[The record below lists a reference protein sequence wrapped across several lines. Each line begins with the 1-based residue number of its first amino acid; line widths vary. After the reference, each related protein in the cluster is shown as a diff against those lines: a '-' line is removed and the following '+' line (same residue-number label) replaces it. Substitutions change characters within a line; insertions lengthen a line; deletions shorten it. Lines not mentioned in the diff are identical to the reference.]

1 MTWNGWRFDW
11 LEFIYKLTE
20 KLDIQFLVFL
30 VLFWEVWDEC
40 KKPSVMWVF
49 SPGEDTKKC
58 RKGSKFCSKCPMC
71 VVCHSCGVT
80 GPPAGPILSTH
91 LEAAFINTAPLTPS
105 KKQKKKRKRNRIEAR
120 ALEPSSCCL
129 NFSGLICINKEAV
142 PCRNVFYPAQKISG
156 RSLSVE
162 HWENPTVRADK
173 TNESWC
179 QRRVAPRWQI
189 EKNCPSVDRHASFS
203 N

>member
-1 MTWNGWRFDW
+1 MWRCMSGFHK
-11 LEFIYKLTE
+11 EEGI
-20 KLDIQFLVFL
+20 VM
-30 VLFWEVWDEC
+30 
-40 KKPSVMWVF
+40 MWVLIRGKASGCCRNGRNMWCRSHVWRTSQLQCDRSSCRSGSHKHTEPAF
-49 SPGEDTKKC
+49 NNTPPSP
-58 RKGSKFCSKCPMC
+58 
-71 VVCHSCGVT
+71 
-80 GPPAGPILSTH
+80 PPNREKNI
-91 LEAAFINTAPLTPS
+91 F
-105 KKQKKKRKRNRIEAR
+105 KKKESEREEERRERNTENGAR
-120 ALEPSSCCL
+120 TLEPSSCYW

-142 PCRNVFYPAQKISG
+142 PCRNVFYPAQKIPG
-156 RSLSVE
+156 RSLSAE

>member
-1 MTWNGWRFDW
+1 MCSMSH
-11 LEFIYKLTE
+11 
-20 KLDIQFLVFL
+20 V
-30 VLFWEVWDEC
+30 C
-40 KKPSVMWVF
+40 
-49 SPGEDTKKC
+49 GE
-58 RKGSKFCSKCPMC
+58 
-71 VVCHSCGVT
+71 CHSCSVT
-80 GPPAGPILSTH
+80 GPPAGPILTNTLRLLLLTTPPHTH
-91 LEAAFINTAPLTPS
+91 SHIHTHPTPLF
-105 KKQKKKRKRNRIEAR
+105 KKKKKTENGAR
-120 ALEPSSCCL
+120 TLEPSSCCW

-142 PCRNVFYPAQKISG
+142 PCRNVFYPAQKIPG

-173 TNESWC
+173 TNESRC

>member
-1 MTWNGWRFDW
+1 MKVPHSTSTTRADLWAHNVSEYVKHIS
-11 LEFIYKLTE
+11 LEPAMF
-20 KLDIQFLVFL
+20 F
-30 VLFWEVWDEC
+30 
-40 KKPSVMWVF
+40 KKS
-49 SPGEDTKKC
+49 SLNIRKSHCIIPGDTLKC
-58 RKGSKFCSKCPMC
+58 RNGSKIWSGSH
-71 VVCHSCGVT
+71 VCGVSQLQCDRSSCR
-80 GPPAGPILSTH
+80 PYSH
-91 LEAAFINTAPLTPS
+91 KHSEAAFINTPLLPKITE
-105 KKQKKKRKRNRIEAR
+105 NGAR
-120 ALEPSSCCL
+120 ALEPSSCCW

-142 PCRNVFYPAQKISG
+142 PCRNVFYPAQKIPG
-156 RSLSVE
+156 RSPSVE